1 MSFDVAHTDEQM
13 IEHRGARQR
22 RSNRPARLGL
32 NLTAMIDVVFL
43 LLIYFLVA
51 TKFKLGEEI
60 YRMDLPQRQP
70 AQAERDPF
78 QLDREPLR
86 VEVTS
91 IGIRPD
97 DYAVRIDGPYPQPA
111 TFDDLF
117 DFLTQRQINEA
128 AIGGLFEPDHPIIIV
143 ASGTTRWEHVLAGFN
158 AAARAR
164 YTNIMF
170 ARPR

>member
-1 MSFDVAHTDEQM
+1 M
-13 IEHRGARQR
+13 IEKQPHHEDAVIRHRGVRQR
-22 RSNRPARLGL
+22 RSRQPARLGL

-51 TKFKLGEEI
+51 TEFKLGEEV

-70 AQAERDPF
+70 AAAQRDPF

-86 VEVTS
+86 IEVTS
-91 IGIRPD
+91 LGIRPG
-97 DYAVRIDGPYPQPA
+97 DYAVRLDGPYPQPA
-111 TFDDLF
+111 TFTDLY
-117 DFLTQRQINEA
+117 DFLAARQISETS
-128 AIGGLFEPDHPIIIV
+128 IGGLFEQDHPIIIV
-143 ASGTTRWEHVLAGFN
+143 ASGTTRWEHVLGGFN

-170 ARPR
+170 ARPS

>member
-1 MSFDVAHTDEQM
+1 MTERETQPVEVM

-22 RSNRPARLGL
+22 RSSRQTRMGL
-32 NLTAMIDVVFL
+32 NLTAMIDIVFL

-60 YRMDLPQRQP
+60 YRMDLPERQP
-70 AQAERDPF
+70 AQAQRDPF

-91 IGIRPD
+91 IGLRPD
-97 DYAVRIDGPYPQPA
+97 DYAVRLEGPYPQPA
-111 TFDDLF
+111 TFDDLA
-117 DFLTQRQINEA
+117 DFLARKQINESS
-128 AIGGLFEPDHPIIIV
+128 IGGLFEADHPIVIV
-143 ASGTTRWEHVLAGFN
+143 ASGSTRWEHALGGFN